1 MQNKKIS
8 LSFFFLLSTITI
20 LFFSKFLK
28 FSPFFLFSA
37 FFPCDRQEEYA
48 PPSDIVRFI
57 SFSFLPNRLWGRFEQ
72 ISFNLPV
79 FLFFLFIPS
88 WRCWTARPMR
98 YFSGPKTFFG
108 KKKKPALPLK
118 RDGEKSRIIPVR
130 ANFEKDAV
138 VRLPPR
144 FPSVPDQEAPARA
157 LLSADS
163 TKMTQKF
170 VPCRPERKRRFP
182 LPRGNKSRADT
193 ARNARLSLLPSGSTR
208 RKKAADT
215 KTRRR
220 DRLFRLSSHESSK
233 ETDLASSPVSQAP
246 NARFPPPFAPF
257 PLPLPFRSAI
267 LRKTSRK
274 ERHSARRLFPFP
286 PLPRLP
292 SRILT
297 TLFPAV
303 FSEKTTPGS

>member
-1 MQNKKIS
+1 MPLPPIFSDSFRFPFFRTDFGGDLNK
-8 LSFFFLLSTITI
+8 FRST
-20 LFFSKFLK
+20 
-28 FSPFFLFSA
+28 FLFS
-37 FFPCDRQEEYA
+37 
-48 PPSDIVRFI
+48 S
-57 SFSFLPNRLWGRFEQ
+57 
-72 ISFNLPV
+72 
-79 FLFFLFIPS
+79 FFLFIPS

-98 YFSGPKTFFG
+98 YFSGPKTSSG

-157 LLSADS
+157 LRRADS
-163 TKMTQKF
+163 TKMTQKY
-170 VPCRPERKRRFP
+170 VPCRPERKRRFL
-182 LPRGNKSRADT
+182 LPCGNKSRAGT

-233 ETDLASSPVSQAP
+233 ETDHASSPVSQAP
-246 NARFPPPFAPF
+246 DARFPPPFAPF

-297 TLFPAV
+297 ALFRF
-303 FSEKTTPGS
+303 FSEKTPPGT